1 MDNMYDL
8 AENELQKEKRKTE
21 IIRQLATVV
30 NRPATLKEKL
40 DAILEVLESLFGLQH
55 SMLLLPDFDTQ
66 KLQVFSSRGFD
77 RAGIGAEVA
86 FGEGII
92 GVVAQRKKKLRMGNI
107 SRQFRLM
114 KTMANHQADE
124 LKVAL
129 PGLPDVESQVALPL
143 LANDELVAVLSA
155 ESRDINFFSTED
167 EAFLM
172 TLSQLIAISI
182 QNALVMDQLEQ
193 KVQERTAAL
202 EQKKIELEKA
212 NAGKDMLF
220 SIIGH
225 DLRSPAASLQNVA
238 ELISFYNKKGDSEQ
252 LNATG
257 TKVVKAAKNINFL
270 LDNLLQWSLSQRGEL
285 QIRPEKISLPEMVH
299 EVLEIYRDMAEA
311 KGIQLEVLT
320 SEDLYVL
327 ADKNACLTILRN
339 LISNALKFTHAGG
352 CVKILLES
360 KQETVRLCVSDTG
373 TGIPP
378 EMMAM
383 LFELKEQKS
392 TKGTAKEKGTGLGL
406 VLVREMLR
414 LNQGDINISSVAGK
428 GTSVNISLPFFQE
441 T

>member
-114 KTMANHQADE
+114 KTMANHQADDIRI
-124 LKVAL
+124 AM

-212 NAGKDMLF
+212 NASKDMLF

-414 LNQGDINISSVAGK
+414 LNQGDINIISVPGK